1 MDLVV
6 KLMMKTGQFSND
18 LNTAKTQIQGF
29 KQGFNDTANAV
40 GKVSSGLGG
49 LMKNLASFN
58 GYGAALAGTFK
69 AFKFGVQSSQS
80 YTDLWG
86 RRIGTVKGYIEQL
99 AVSMATLDFN
109 AFKNGFLE
117 IGRAARDATDALDN
131 LWTAGQAYSYL
142 SGKYSNKL
150 TNAYNI
156 INDLDS
162 TQEQKDT
169 AYKDAQDAYEMLKE
183 QNKNYTDN
191 VFDAVKK
198 LVAKETGGVIDPS
211 WLTLDMIDETLKLLN
226 PGIGNNSE
234 VQKEVQKR
242 LNNYNAY
249 RKEFKKA
256 AKDYSGDDL
265 KWKREQISRSHI
277 KDILYRAFSEN
288 ITDDELK
295 QINELLNQAVGAND
309 AQNAATRIMNRIKKR
324 YLNPNDNTGSGS
336 STKEI
341 ENINS
346 ESIKGLRK
354 QKSELEDVLINQ
366 KASTKEWSN
375 AQKELDDI
383 NLKIKEEEQNIISAL
398 EAYYGVTNSKSM
410 ISDFKAILANQKEGT
425 EEWEATNTLIQA
437 ANNGLE
443 KQENQVK
450 DIAKA
455 VYGIDYKGSLVPET
469 QGNVEPNRKTIAG
482 LSELISKETN
492 YLNSLE
498 AGTDEWEKQYN
509 IVFQLKN
516 ELAGIQNLTEK
527 INLAAEYKKLTG
539 KDFGDWTMTA
549 LNNIPVQQYKQIISV
564 LKRMREEYSK
574 TSEEYKKFSDLIL
587 LYQERVDA
595 IVGKTDEEAPGTD
608 KWDSFISA
616 MSQTSTIVSNL
627 GNAFNTLASESSSSL
642 EEVSASMALMTKN
655 TATNSAAVAAA
666 ILQMVSTT
674 LPAISAMIGSISVL
688 AGVEATEKAVSTSK
702 HWIEAIAAVVAI
714 AGTVASAIASAK
726 KLGNM
731 KFATGGIVPGNSY
744 TGDRVVASV
753 NSGEMILNKRQQNTL
768 FRAINSGSIVG
779 SGMNNEVQFKISGTD
794 LVGVLNNNTRKQGLI
809 R

>member
-58 GYGAALAGTFK
+58 GYAAALAGTFK

-80 YTDLWG
+80 YTDLWQS
-86 RRIGTVKGYIEQL
+86 RIAGLKGVVKEF
-99 AVSMATLDFN
+99 ANSMATLDFMS
-109 AFKNGFLE
+109 FRNGLGS
-117 IGRAARDATDALDN
+117 IISSARAAEEAIDN
-131 LWTAGQAYSYL
+131 LQDAQAAYGYL
-142 SGKYSNKL
+142 SKKYSNRIGE
-150 TNAYNI
+150 AYNV
-156 INDLDS
+156 INDQES
-162 TQEQKDT
+162 TQAEKDKAYNT
-169 AYKDAQDAYEMLKE
+169 AHAAYNALKK
-183 QNKNYTDN
+183 QTDN
-191 VFDAVKK
+191 FKYNVMDAVMKF
-198 LVAKETGGVIDPS
+198 VAKESGGLITPDMLSLNLLDEILALRNAGPGDAATITKLNDDYNTFKNKYKNADKQYTKYQEDWARDKNVRAYIRAILYRVFSEKMTDEDRDNIFIPMLDQAMTGEQAAISSKRQLNRLDKRYFNNEEDLKG
-211 WLTLDMIDETLKLLN
+211 TLDSLREQRDELMKTL
-226 PGIGNNSE
+226 P
-234 VQKEVQKR
+234 VQKEGTAEWKKTQK
-242 LNNYNAY
+242 
-249 RKEFKKA
+249 EI
-256 AKDYSGDDL
+256 D
-265 KWKREQISRSHI
+265 
-277 KDILYRAFSEN
+277 
-288 ITDDELK
+288 
-295 QINELLNQAVGAND
+295 AVNSK
-309 AQNAATRIMNRIKKR
+309 IKK
-324 YLNPNDNTGSGS
+324 
-336 STKEI
+336 
-341 ENINS
+341 
-346 ESIKGLRK
+346 
-354 QKSELEDVLINQ
+354 
-366 KASTKEWSN
+366 
-375 AQKELDDI
+375 
-383 NLKIKEEEQNIISAL
+383 EEQNVVSAL

-410 ISDFKAILANQKEGT
+410 ISNFKEILANQQEGT

-443 KQENQVK
+443 IQAEKVK
-450 DIAKA
+450 DIARNA
-455 VYGIDYKGSLVPET
+455 YGIDYNTAYITDT
-469 QGNVEPNRKTIAG
+469 QGAITTEAKPEENKEPNRKSVDG
-482 LSELISKETN
+482 LNELISKQTI

-498 AGTDEWEKQYN
+498 AGTDQWKTQYD
-509 IVFQLKN
+509 VVMQLKN

-564 LKRMREEYSK
+564 LERVREEYSK

-595 IVGKTDEEAPGTD
+595 IIGKTDEEAPGTD

-627 GNAFNTLASESSSSL
+627 GNAFNTLASESSNSL

>member
-29 KQGFNDTANAV
+29 KQGFNETANAV

-49 LMKNLASFN
+49 LMKNLSNFSGKA
-58 GYGAALAGTFK
+58 AALAGTFK

-80 YTDLWG
+80 YTDLWES
-86 RRIGTVKGYIEQL
+86 RIAGLKGVVKEF
-99 AVSMATLDFN
+99 ANSMATLDFM
-109 AFKNGFLE
+109 AFRNGLGS
-117 IGRAARDATDALDN
+117 IISSARAAAEAIDN
-131 LWTAGQAYSYL
+131 LQDAQAAYGYL
-142 SGKYSNKL
+142 SKKY
-150 TNAYNI
+150 TNRIGEAYNV
-156 INDLDS
+156 INDQES
-162 TQEQKDT
+162 TQAEKDK
-169 AYKDAQDAYEMLKE
+169 AYKDAHAAYTALKK
-183 QNKNYTDN
+183 QTDN
-191 VFDAVKK
+191 YKYNVMDAVMKF
-198 LVAKETGGVIDPS
+198 VAKEAGGLITPDMLSLDLLDEILALRNAGPGDADTITKLNNDYQTFKNKYKNADKQYTKYQEDWARDKNVRAYIRAILYRVFSEKMSDTDRDNIFIPMLDQAMTGEQTAISNKRQLNRLDKRYFNTEEDLKG
-211 WLTLDMIDETLKLLN
+211 TLDKLREQRDELMKTL
-226 PGIGNNSE
+226 P
-234 VQKEVQKR
+234 VQKEGTAEWKKTQKEIDTV
-242 LNNYNAY
+242 NS
-249 RKEFKKA
+249 K
-256 AKDYSGDDL
+256 
-265 KWKREQISRSHI
+265 
-277 KDILYRAFSEN
+277 
-288 ITDDELK
+288 
-295 QINELLNQAVGAND
+295 
-309 AQNAATRIMNRIKKR
+309 IKK
-324 YLNPNDNTGSGS
+324 
-336 STKEI
+336 
-341 ENINS
+341 
-346 ESIKGLRK
+346 
-354 QKSELEDVLINQ
+354 
-366 KASTKEWSN
+366 
-375 AQKELDDI
+375 
-383 NLKIKEEEQNIISAL
+383 EEQNVVSAL

-410 ISDFKAILANQKEGT
+410 ISDFKAILANQQEGT

-443 KQENQVK
+443 KQAGKVK
-450 DIAKA
+450 DIARNA
-455 VYGIDYKGSLVPET
+455 YGINYNTDYITDT
-469 QGNVEPNRKTIAG
+469 QGAITTEAEPEDNKEPNRKSVDG
-482 LSELISKETN
+482 LNELISKQTI

-498 AGTDEWEKQYN
+498 AGTDQWKTQYD
-509 IVFQLKN
+509 VVMQLKN
-516 ELAGIQNLTEK
+516 ELADIQNLTEK

-539 KDFGDWTMTA
+539 KDFGDWTMTT

-564 LKRMREEYSK
+564 LERVREEYSK

-595 IVGKTDEEAPGTD
+595 IVGKTDEEAPDTE

-616 MSQTSTIVSNL
+616 MSQTSTIVYNL

-714 AGTVASAIASAK
+714 AGTVASAIASAQ

>member
-58 GYGAALAGTFK
+58 GYAAALAGTFK

-80 YTDLWG
+80 YTDLWES
-86 RRIGTVKGYIEQL
+86 RIAGLKGVVKEF
-99 AVSMATLDFN
+99 ANSMATLDFT
-109 AFKNGFLE
+109 AFRNGLGN
-117 IGRAARDATDALDN
+117 IISSARAAAEAIDN
-131 LWTAGQAYSYL
+131 LQDAQSSYGYL
-142 SGKYSNKL
+142 SKKY
-150 TNAYNI
+150 TNRIGEAYNV
-156 INDLDS
+156 INDQES
-162 TQEQKDT
+162 TQAEKDKAYADAHAAYT
-169 AYKDAQDAYEMLKE
+169 ALKK
-183 QNKNYTDN
+183 QTDN
-191 VFDAVKK
+191 YKYNVMDAVMKF
-198 LVAKETGGVIDPS
+198 VAKESGGLITPDMLSLDLLDEILALRNAGPS
-211 WLTLDMIDETLKLLN
+211 DADTITKLNNDYGTFKNKYKNADKQYTKYQEEWARDKNVRAYIRAILYRVFSEKMTDEDRNNIFIPMLEQAMSGEQAQISSKRQLNRLDKRYFNTEEDLKGTLDSLREQRDELMKTL
-226 PGIGNNSE
+226 P
-234 VQKEVQKR
+234 VQKEGT
-242 LNNYNAY
+242 A
-249 RKEFKKA
+249 EWKKT
-256 AKDYSGDDL
+256 
-265 KWKREQISRSHI
+265 Q
-277 KDILYRAFSEN
+277 
-288 ITDDELK
+288 
-295 QINELLNQAVGAND
+295 
-309 AQNAATRIMNRIKKR
+309 
-324 YLNPNDNTGSGS
+324 
-336 STKEI
+336 KEI
-341 ENINS
+341 DTVNS
-346 ESIKGLRK
+346 
-354 QKSELEDVLINQ
+354 
-366 KASTKEWSN
+366 
-375 AQKELDDI
+375 
-383 NLKIKEEEQNIISAL
+383 KIKEEEQNVVSAL
-398 EAYYGVTNSKSM
+398 EAYYGVTNSRSM
-410 ISDFKAILANQKEGT
+410 ISSFKEILASQKEGT
-425 EEWEATNTLIQA
+425 EEWETTNTLIQA

-443 KQENQVK
+443 KQAEKVK
-450 DIAKA
+450 DIARNA
-455 VYGIDYKGSLVPET
+455 YGIDYSTAYITDT
-469 QGNVEPNRKTIAG
+469 QGTTTTGTQPEENKEPNRKSVDG
-482 LSELISKETN
+482 LNELISKQTI

-498 AGTDEWEKQYN
+498 AGTDQWKTQYD
-509 IVFQLKN
+509 VVMQLKN

-539 KDFGDWTMTA
+539 KDFGDWTMTS

-564 LKRMREEYSK
+564 LERVREEYSK
-574 TSEEYKKFSDLIL
+574 TSEEYKKFTDLIL

-595 IVGKTDEEAPGTD
+595 IIGKTDEEVPGTE

-666 ILQMVSTT
+666 ILQMVSST

-714 AGTVASAIASAK
+714 AGTVASAIASAQ

-768 FRAINSGSIVG
+768 FRAINSGNIVG

>member
-29 KQGFNDTANAV
+29 KQGFNETANAV

-58 GYGAALAGTFK
+58 GYAAALAGTFK

-80 YTDLWG
+80 YTDLWES
-86 RRIGTVKGYIEQL
+86 RIAGLKGVVKEF
-99 AVSMATLDFN
+99 ANSMATLDFM
-109 AFKNGFLE
+109 AFRNGMGS
-117 IGRAARDATDALDN
+117 IISSARAAAEAIDN
-131 LWTAGQAYSYL
+131 LQDAQAAYGYL
-142 SGKYSNKL
+142 SKKY
-150 TNAYNI
+150 TNRIGEAYNV
-156 INDLDS
+156 INDQES
-162 TQEQKDT
+162 TQADKDKAYNT
-169 AYKDAQDAYEMLKE
+169 AHAAYNALKK
-183 QNKNYTDN
+183 QTDN
-191 VFDAVKK
+191 FKYNVMDAVMKF
-198 LVAKETGGVIDPS
+198 VAKESGGLITPDMLSLNLLDEILALRNAGPGDADTITKLNTDYQTFKTKYKNADKQYTKYQEDWARDKNVRAYIRAILYRVFSEKMTDEDRDNIFIPMLEQAMTGEQTAISSKRQLNRLDKRYFNTEEDLKG
-211 WLTLDMIDETLKLLN
+211 TLDKLREQRDELMKTL
-226 PGIGNNSE
+226 P
-234 VQKEVQKR
+234 VQKEGTAEWKKTQKEIDTV
-242 LNNYNAY
+242 NS
-249 RKEFKKA
+249 K
-256 AKDYSGDDL
+256 
-265 KWKREQISRSHI
+265 
-277 KDILYRAFSEN
+277 
-288 ITDDELK
+288 
-295 QINELLNQAVGAND
+295 
-309 AQNAATRIMNRIKKR
+309 IKK
-324 YLNPNDNTGSGS
+324 
-336 STKEI
+336 
-341 ENINS
+341 
-346 ESIKGLRK
+346 
-354 QKSELEDVLINQ
+354 
-366 KASTKEWSN
+366 
-375 AQKELDDI
+375 
-383 NLKIKEEEQNIISAL
+383 EEQNVVSAL

-410 ISDFKAILANQKEGT
+410 ISNFKEILANQQVGT

-443 KQENQVK
+443 IQAEKVK
-450 DIAKA
+450 DIARNA
-455 VYGIDYKGSLVPET
+455 YGIDYNTDYITDT
-469 QGNVEPNRKTIAG
+469 QGAITIEAEPEDNKEPNRKSVAG
-482 LSELISKETN
+482 LNELISKQTI

-498 AGTDEWEKQYN
+498 AGTDQWKTQYD
-509 IVFQLKN
+509 VVMQLKN
-516 ELAGIQNLTEK
+516 ELADIQNLTEK

-564 LKRMREEYSK
+564 LERVREEYSK

-595 IVGKTDEEAPGTD
+595 IVGKTDEEAPGTE

-616 MSQTSTIVSNL
+616 MSNTSTIVSNL

-714 AGTVASAIASAK
+714 AGTVASAIASAQ

>member
-29 KQGFNDTANAV
+29 KQGFNETANAV

-58 GYGAALAGTFK
+58 GYAAALAGTFK

-86 RRIGTVKGYIEQL
+86 SRIAGLKGVVKEF
-99 AVSMATLDFN
+99 ANSMATLDFMS
-109 AFKNGFLE
+109 FRNGMGS
-117 IGRAARDATDALDN
+117 IISSARAAEEAIDN
-131 LWTAGQAYSYL
+131 LQDAQAAYGYL
-142 SGKYSNKL
+142 SKKY
-150 TNAYNI
+150 TNRIGEAYNV
-156 INDLDS
+156 INDQES
-162 TQEQKDT
+162 TQAEKDVAYNT
-169 AYKDAQDAYEMLKE
+169 AHAAYNALKK
-183 QNKNYTDN
+183 QTDN
-191 VFDAVKK
+191 FKYNVMDAVMKF
-198 LVAKETGGVIDPS
+198 VAKESGGLITPDMLSLNLLDEILALRNAGPGDADTITKLNTDYQTFKTKYKNADKQYTKYQEDWARDKNTRAYIRAILYRVFSEKMTDADRDNIFIPMLDQAMTGEQAAISSKRQLNRLDKRYFNTEEDPKG
-211 WLTLDMIDETLKLLN
+211 TLDSLREQRDELMKTL
-226 PGIGNNSE
+226 P
-234 VQKEVQKR
+234 VQKEGTAEWKKTQKEIDTV
-242 LNNYNAY
+242 NS
-249 RKEFKKA
+249 K
-256 AKDYSGDDL
+256 
-265 KWKREQISRSHI
+265 
-277 KDILYRAFSEN
+277 
-288 ITDDELK
+288 
-295 QINELLNQAVGAND
+295 
-309 AQNAATRIMNRIKKR
+309 IKK
-324 YLNPNDNTGSGS
+324 
-336 STKEI
+336 
-341 ENINS
+341 
-346 ESIKGLRK
+346 
-354 QKSELEDVLINQ
+354 
-366 KASTKEWSN
+366 
-375 AQKELDDI
+375 
-383 NLKIKEEEQNIISAL
+383 EEQNVVSAL

-410 ISDFKAILANQKEGT
+410 ISDFKAIRANQKEGT
-425 EEWEATNTLIQA
+425 EEWEATNILIQA

-443 KQENQVK
+443 IQAEKVK
-450 DIAKA
+450 DIAKNA
-455 VYGIDYKGSLVPET
+455 YGIAYNTDYITDT
-469 QGNVEPNRKTIAG
+469 QGAITTEAEPEDNKEPNRKSVAG
-482 LSELISKETN
+482 LNELISKQTI

-498 AGTDEWEKQYN
+498 AGTDQWKAQYD
-509 IVFQLKN
+509 VVMQLKN
-516 ELAGIQNLTEK
+516 ELADIQNLTEK

-564 LKRMREEYSK
+564 LERVREEYSK

-595 IVGKTDEEAPGTD
+595 ILGKTDEEAPGTE

-616 MSQTSTIVSNL
+616 MANTSTIVSNL
-627 GNAFNTLASESSSSL
+627 SNAFNTLASESSNSL

-714 AGTVASAIASAK
+714 AGTVASAIASAQ

>member
-29 KQGFNDTANAV
+29 KQGFNETANAV

-58 GYGAALAGTFK
+58 GYAAALAGTFK

-86 RRIGTVKGYIEQL
+86 SRIAGLKGVVKEF
-99 AVSMATLDFN
+99 ANSMATLDFMS
-109 AFKNGFLE
+109 FRNGMGS
-117 IGRAARDATDALDN
+117 IISSARAAEEAIDN
-131 LWTAGQAYSYL
+131 LQDAQAAYGYL
-142 SGKYSNKL
+142 SKKY
-150 TNAYNI
+150 TNRIGEAYNV
-156 INDLDS
+156 INDQES
-162 TQEQKDT
+162 TQAEKDVAYNT
-169 AYKDAQDAYEMLKE
+169 AHAAYNALKK
-183 QNKNYTDN
+183 QTDN
-191 VFDAVKK
+191 FKYNVMDAVMKF
-198 LVAKETGGVIDPS
+198 VAKESGGLITPDMLSLNLLDEILALRNAGPGDADTITKLNTDYQTFKTKYKNADKQYTKYQEDWARDKNTRAYIRAILYRVFSEKMTDADRDNIFIPMLDQAMTGEQAAISSKRQLNRLDKRYFNTEEDLKG
-211 WLTLDMIDETLKLLN
+211 TLDSLREQRDELMKTL
-226 PGIGNNSE
+226 P
-234 VQKEVQKR
+234 VQKEGTAEWKKTQKEIDTV
-242 LNNYNAY
+242 NS
-249 RKEFKKA
+249 K
-256 AKDYSGDDL
+256 
-265 KWKREQISRSHI
+265 
-277 KDILYRAFSEN
+277 
-288 ITDDELK
+288 
-295 QINELLNQAVGAND
+295 
-309 AQNAATRIMNRIKKR
+309 IKK
-324 YLNPNDNTGSGS
+324 
-336 STKEI
+336 
-341 ENINS
+341 
-346 ESIKGLRK
+346 
-354 QKSELEDVLINQ
+354 
-366 KASTKEWSN
+366 
-375 AQKELDDI
+375 
-383 NLKIKEEEQNIISAL
+383 EEQNVVSAL

-410 ISDFKAILANQKEGT
+410 ISDFKAIRANQKEGT
-425 EEWEATNTLIQA
+425 EEWEATNILIQA

-443 KQENQVK
+443 IQAEKVK
-450 DIAKA
+450 DIARNA
-455 VYGIDYKGSLVPET
+455 YGIAYNTDYITDT
-469 QGNVEPNRKTIAG
+469 QGAITTEAEPEDNKEPNRKSVAG
-482 LSELISKETN
+482 LNELISTQTI

-498 AGTDEWEKQYN
+498 AGTDQWKAQYD
-509 IVFQLKN
+509 VVMQLKN
-516 ELAGIQNLTEK
+516 ELADIQNLTEK

-549 LNNIPVQQYKQIISV
+549 LNNISVQQYKQIISV
-564 LKRMREEYSK
+564 LERVREEYSK

-595 IVGKTDEEAPGTD
+595 ILGKTDEAAPGTE

-616 MSQTSTIVSNL
+616 MANTSTIVSNL
-627 GNAFNTLASESSSSL
+627 SNAFNTLASESSNSL

-714 AGTVASAIASAK
+714 AGTVASAIASAQ

>member
-29 KQGFNDTANAV
+29 KQGFNETANAV

-58 GYGAALAGTFK
+58 GYAAALAGTFK

-80 YTDLWG
+80 YTDLWES
-86 RRIGTVKGYIEQL
+86 RIAGLKGVVKEF
-99 AVSMATLDFN
+99 ANSMATLDFM
-109 AFKNGFLE
+109 AFRNGLGS
-117 IGRAARDATDALDN
+117 IISSARAAAEAIDN
-131 LWTAGQAYSYL
+131 LQDAQAAYGYL
-142 SGKYSNKL
+142 SKKY
-150 TNAYNI
+150 TNRIGEAYNV
-156 INDLDS
+156 INDQES
-162 TQEQKDT
+162 TQAE
-169 AYKDAQDAYEMLKE
+169 KDAAYNTAHAAYNALKK
-183 QNKNYTDN
+183 QTDN
-191 VFDAVKK
+191 FKYNVMDAVMKF
-198 LVAKETGGVIDPS
+198 VAKEAGGLITPDMLS
-211 WLTLDMIDETLKLLN
+211 LNLLDEILALRNAGPGDADTITKLNTDYQTFKTKYKNADKQYTKYQEDWARDKNVRAYIRAILYRVFSEKMTDTDRDNIFIPMIDQAMTGEQTAISSKRQLNRLDKRYFNTDEDLKGILDKLREQRDELMKTL
-226 PGIGNNSE
+226 P
-234 VQKEVQKR
+234 VQKEGTAEWKKTQKEIDTV
-242 LNNYNAY
+242 NS
-249 RKEFKKA
+249 K
-256 AKDYSGDDL
+256 
-265 KWKREQISRSHI
+265 
-277 KDILYRAFSEN
+277 
-288 ITDDELK
+288 
-295 QINELLNQAVGAND
+295 
-309 AQNAATRIMNRIKKR
+309 IKK
-324 YLNPNDNTGSGS
+324 
-336 STKEI
+336 
-341 ENINS
+341 
-346 ESIKGLRK
+346 
-354 QKSELEDVLINQ
+354 
-366 KASTKEWSN
+366 
-375 AQKELDDI
+375 
-383 NLKIKEEEQNIISAL
+383 EEQNVVSAL

-443 KQENQVK
+443 IQAEKVK
-450 DIAKA
+450 DIARNA
-455 VYGIDYKGSLVPET
+455 YGIAYNTDYITDT
-469 QGNVEPNRKTIAG
+469 QGAITTEAEPEENKEPNRKSVAG
-482 LSELISKETN
+482 LNELISKQTI

-498 AGTDEWEKQYN
+498 AGTDQWKTQYD
-509 IVFQLKN
+509 VVMQLKN
-516 ELAGIQNLTEK
+516 ELADIQNLTEK

-549 LNNIPVQQYKQIISV
+549 LNNISVQQYKQIISV
-564 LKRMREEYSK
+564 LERVREEYSK

-595 IVGKTDEEAPGTD
+595 ILGKTDEEAPGTE

-616 MSQTSTIVSNL
+616 MANTSTIVSNL

-714 AGTVASAIASAK
+714 AGTVASAIASAQ

>member
-29 KQGFNDTANAV
+29 KQGFNETANAV

-58 GYGAALAGTFK
+58 GYAAALAGTFK

-86 RRIGTVKGYIEQL
+86 SRIAGLKGVVKEF
-99 AVSMATLDFN
+99 ANSMATLDFMS
-109 AFKNGFLE
+109 FRNGMGS
-117 IGRAARDATDALDN
+117 IISSARAAEEAIDN
-131 LWTAGQAYSYL
+131 LQDAQAAYGYL
-142 SGKYSNKL
+142 SKKY
-150 TNAYNI
+150 TNRIGEAYNV
-156 INDLDS
+156 INDQES
-162 TQEQKDT
+162 TQAEKDVAYNT
-169 AYKDAQDAYEMLKE
+169 AHAAYNALKK
-183 QNKNYTDN
+183 QTDN
-191 VFDAVKK
+191 FKYNVMDAVMKF
-198 LVAKETGGVIDPS
+198 VAKESGGLITPDMLSLNLLDEILALRNAGPGDADTITKLNTDYQTFKTKYKNADKQYTKYQEDWARDKNTRAYIRAILYRVFSEKMTDADRDNIFIPMLDQAMTGEQAAISSKRQLNRLDKRYFNTEEDLKG
-211 WLTLDMIDETLKLLN
+211 TLDSLREQRDELMKTL
-226 PGIGNNSE
+226 P
-234 VQKEVQKR
+234 VQKEGTAEWKKTQKEIDTV
-242 LNNYNAY
+242 NS
-249 RKEFKKA
+249 K
-256 AKDYSGDDL
+256 
-265 KWKREQISRSHI
+265 
-277 KDILYRAFSEN
+277 
-288 ITDDELK
+288 
-295 QINELLNQAVGAND
+295 
-309 AQNAATRIMNRIKKR
+309 IKK
-324 YLNPNDNTGSGS
+324 
-336 STKEI
+336 
-341 ENINS
+341 
-346 ESIKGLRK
+346 
-354 QKSELEDVLINQ
+354 
-366 KASTKEWSN
+366 
-375 AQKELDDI
+375 
-383 NLKIKEEEQNIISAL
+383 EEQNVVSAL

-410 ISDFKAILANQKEGT
+410 ISDFKAIRANQKEGT
-425 EEWEATNTLIQA
+425 EEWEATNILIQA

-443 KQENQVK
+443 IQAEKVK
-450 DIAKA
+450 DIARNA
-455 VYGIDYKGSLVPET
+455 YGIAYNTDYITDT
-469 QGNVEPNRKTIAG
+469 QGAITTEAEPEDNKEPNRKSVAG
-482 LSELISKETN
+482 LNELISKQTI

-498 AGTDEWEKQYN
+498 AGTDQWKAQYD
-509 IVFQLKN
+509 VVMQLKN
-516 ELAGIQNLTEK
+516 ELADIQNLTEK

-564 LKRMREEYSK
+564 LERVREEYSK

-595 IVGKTDEEAPGTD
+595 ILGKTDEEAPGTE

-616 MSQTSTIVSNL
+616 MANTSTIVSNL
-627 GNAFNTLASESSSSL
+627 SNAFNTLASESSNSL

-714 AGTVASAIASAK
+714 AGTVASAIASAQ

>member
-29 KQGFNDTANAV
+29 KQGFNETANAV

-58 GYGAALAGTFK
+58 GYAAALAGTFK

-80 YTDLWG
+80 YTDLWES
-86 RRIGTVKGYIEQL
+86 RIAGLKGVVKEF
-99 AVSMATLDFN
+99 ANSMATLDFM
-109 AFKNGFLE
+109 AFRNGMGS
-117 IGRAARDATDALDN
+117 IISSARAAAEAIDN
-131 LWTAGQAYSYL
+131 LQDAQAAYGYL
-142 SGKYSNKL
+142 SKKY
-150 TNAYNI
+150 TNRIGEAYNV
-156 INDLDS
+156 INDQES
-162 TQEQKDT
+162 TQAE
-169 AYKDAQDAYEMLKE
+169 KDAAYNTAHAAYNALKK
-183 QNKNYTDN
+183 QTDN
-191 VFDAVKK
+191 FKYNVMDAVMKF
-198 LVAKETGGVIDPS
+198 VAKEAGGLITPDMLS
-211 WLTLDMIDETLKLLN
+211 LNLLDEILALRNAGPGDADTITKLNTDYQTFKTKYKNADKQYTKYQEDWARDKNVRAYIRAILYRVFSEKMTDTDRDNIFIPMIDQAMTGEQTAISSKRQLNRLDKRYFNTDEDLKGILDSLREQRDELMKTL
-226 PGIGNNSE
+226 P
-234 VQKEVQKR
+234 VQKEGTAEWKKTQKEIDTV
-242 LNNYNAY
+242 NS
-249 RKEFKKA
+249 K
-256 AKDYSGDDL
+256 
-265 KWKREQISRSHI
+265 
-277 KDILYRAFSEN
+277 
-288 ITDDELK
+288 
-295 QINELLNQAVGAND
+295 
-309 AQNAATRIMNRIKKR
+309 IKK
-324 YLNPNDNTGSGS
+324 
-336 STKEI
+336 
-341 ENINS
+341 
-346 ESIKGLRK
+346 
-354 QKSELEDVLINQ
+354 
-366 KASTKEWSN
+366 
-375 AQKELDDI
+375 
-383 NLKIKEEEQNIISAL
+383 EEQNVVSAL

-410 ISDFKAILANQKEGT
+410 ISNFKEILANQQVGT

-443 KQENQVK
+443 IQAGKVK
-450 DIAKA
+450 DIARNA
-455 VYGIDYKGSLVPET
+455 YGIDYNTDYITNT
-469 QGNVEPNRKTIAG
+469 QGAITTEAEPEENKEPNRKSVDG
-482 LSELISKETN
+482 LNELISKQTI

-498 AGTDEWEKQYN
+498 AGTDQWKTQYD
-509 IVFQLKN
+509 VVMQLKN
-516 ELAGIQNLTEK
+516 ELADIQNLTEK

-564 LKRMREEYSK
+564 LERVREEYSK

-595 IVGKTDEEAPGTD
+595 IVGKTDEEAPGTE

-616 MSQTSTIVSNL
+616 MANTSTIVSNL
-627 GNAFNTLASESSSSL
+627 SNAFNTLASESSSSL

-714 AGTVASAIASAK
+714 AGTVASAIASAH

>member
-49 LMKNLASFN
+49 MMKSLASFN
-58 GYGAALAGTFK
+58 VKAAALAGTFK

-99 AVSMATLDFN
+99 AVSMATMDFN
-109 AFKNGFLE
+109 AFRNGFLE

-131 LWTAGQAYSYL
+131 LWTAGQAFSYL
-142 SGKYSNKL
+142 SGRYSNKL

-156 INDLDS
+156 MNDLDS

-169 AYKDAQDAYEMLKE
+169 AYKAAQEAYNMLEE
-183 QNKNYTDN
+183 QTKNYTET
-191 VFDAVKK
+191 VFDAVTKYI
-198 LVAKETGGVIDPS
+198 AKETGGVINPS
-211 WLTLDMIDETLKLLN
+211 WLTLDMINETIKLLN
-226 PGIGNNSE
+226 PGIGNNP
-234 VQKEVQKR
+234 EVQKR
-242 LNNYNAY
+242 KQGYEDYLERFNGAATEYDGDMI
-249 RKEFKKA
+249 EFMRGWIK
-256 AKDYSGDDL
+256 
-265 KWKREQISRSHI
+265 RSHI

-288 ITDDELK
+288 AEDPQVKEI
-295 QINELLNQAVGAND
+295 IELLNQAVSADD
-309 AQNAATRIMNRIKKR
+309 AFNAATRILNRIKKR
-324 YLNPNDNTGSGS
+324 YTNPDDNTGSGS

-366 KASTKEWSN
+366 KASTEEWSN
-375 AQKELDDI
+375 SQKKLDEL
-383 NLKIKEEEQNIISAL
+383 NLKIKEEEQNIVSAL

-437 ANNGLE
+437 ANNGLA

-455 VYGIDYKGSLVPET
+455 VYGIAYEGSLVPET

-482 LSELISKETN
+482 LNELISKQTD

-498 AGTDEWEKQYN
+498 AGTDQWKTQYD
-509 IVFQLKN
+509 VVLQLKN
-516 ELAGIQNLTEK
+516 ELAGFQNLIEK

-564 LKRMREEYSK
+564 LEIVREEYSK
-574 TSEEYKKFSDLIL
+574 TSEEYKKFTDLIL
-587 LYQERVDA
+587 QYQERVDA
-595 IVGKTDEEAPGTD
+595 IVGKTDDIDLEAPGTD

-616 MSQTSTIVSNL
+616 MSQTSTIVYNL
-627 GNAFNTLASESSSSL
+627 GTAFNTLASESSSSL

-714 AGTVASAIASAK
+714 AGTVASAIASAQ

>member
-29 KQGFNDTANAV
+29 KQGFNETANAV

-58 GYGAALAGTFK
+58 GYAAALAGTFK

-80 YTDLWG
+80 YTDLWES
-86 RRIGTVKGYIEQL
+86 RIAGLKGVVKEF
-99 AVSMATLDFN
+99 ANSMATLDFM
-109 AFKNGFLE
+109 AFRNGMGS
-117 IGRAARDATDALDN
+117 IISSARAAAEAIDN
-131 LWTAGQAYSYL
+131 LQDAQAAYGYL
-142 SGKYSNKL
+142 SKKY
-150 TNAYNI
+150 TNRIGEAYNV
-156 INDLDS
+156 INDQES
-162 TQEQKDT
+162 TQAE
-169 AYKDAQDAYEMLKE
+169 KDAAYNTAHAAYNALKK
-183 QNKNYTDN
+183 QTDN
-191 VFDAVKK
+191 FKYNVMDAVMKF
-198 LVAKETGGVIDPS
+198 VAKEAGGLITPDMLS
-211 WLTLDMIDETLKLLN
+211 LNLLDEILALRNAGPGDADTITKLNTDYQTFKTKYKNADKQYTKYQEDWARDKNVRAYIRAILYRVFSEKMTDTDRDNIFIPMIDQAMTGEQTAISSKRQLNRLDKRYFNTDEDLKGILDKLREQRDELMKTL
-226 PGIGNNSE
+226 P
-234 VQKEVQKR
+234 VQKEGTAEWKKTQKEIDTV
-242 LNNYNAY
+242 NS
-249 RKEFKKA
+249 K
-256 AKDYSGDDL
+256 
-265 KWKREQISRSHI
+265 
-277 KDILYRAFSEN
+277 
-288 ITDDELK
+288 
-295 QINELLNQAVGAND
+295 
-309 AQNAATRIMNRIKKR
+309 IKK
-324 YLNPNDNTGSGS
+324 
-336 STKEI
+336 
-341 ENINS
+341 
-346 ESIKGLRK
+346 
-354 QKSELEDVLINQ
+354 
-366 KASTKEWSN
+366 
-375 AQKELDDI
+375 
-383 NLKIKEEEQNIISAL
+383 EEQNVVSAL

-425 EEWEATNTLIQA
+425 EEWEATNILIQA

-443 KQENQVK
+443 IQAEKVK
-450 DIAKA
+450 DIARNA
-455 VYGIDYKGSLVPET
+455 YGIAYNTDYITDT
-469 QGNVEPNRKTIAG
+469 QGAITTEAEPEDNKEPNRKSVAG
-482 LSELISKETN
+482 LNELISTQTI

-498 AGTDEWEKQYN
+498 AGTDQWKAQYD
-509 IVFQLKN
+509 VVMQLKN
-516 ELAGIQNLTEK
+516 ELADIQNLTEK

-564 LKRMREEYSK
+564 LERVREEYSK

-595 IVGKTDEEAPGTD
+595 ILGKTDEEAPGTE

-616 MSQTSTIVSNL
+616 MANTSTIVSNL
-627 GNAFNTLASESSSSL
+627 SNAFNTLASESSSSL

-714 AGTVASAIASAK
+714 AGTVASAIASAQ

>member
-1 MDLVV
+1 MTD
-6 KLMMKTGQFSND
+6 
-18 LNTAKTQIQGF
+18 TQ
-29 KQGFNDTANAV
+29 
-40 GKVSSGLGG
+40 
-49 LMKNLASFN
+49 
-58 GYGAALAGTFK
+58 
-69 AFKFGVQSSQS
+69 
-80 YTDLWG
+80 
-86 RRIGTVKGYIEQL
+86 R
-99 AVSMATLDFN
+99 
-109 AFKNGFLE
+109 
-117 IGRAARDATDALDN
+117 
-131 LWTAGQAYSYL
+131 
-142 SGKYSNKL
+142 
-150 TNAYNI
+150 
-156 INDLDS
+156 
-162 TQEQKDT
+162 
-169 AYKDAQDAYEMLKE
+169 
-183 QNKNYTDN
+183 DN
-191 VFDAVKK
+191 VFIPMLEQAMTGEQAAISSKRQLNRLDKRYFNT
-198 LVAKETGGVIDPS
+198 KEDLKG
-211 WLTLDMIDETLKLLN
+211 TLDSLREQRDELMKTL
-226 PGIGNNSE
+226 P
-234 VQKEVQKR
+234 VQKEGT
-242 LNNYNAY
+242 A
-249 RKEFKKA
+249 EWKKT
-256 AKDYSGDDL
+256 
-265 KWKREQISRSHI
+265 Q
-277 KDILYRAFSEN
+277 
-288 ITDDELK
+288 
-295 QINELLNQAVGAND
+295 
-309 AQNAATRIMNRIKKR
+309 
-324 YLNPNDNTGSGS
+324 
-336 STKEI
+336 KEI
-341 ENINS
+341 DTVNS
-346 ESIKGLRK
+346 
-354 QKSELEDVLINQ
+354 
-366 KASTKEWSN
+366 
-375 AQKELDDI
+375 
-383 NLKIKEEEQNIISAL
+383 KIKEEEQNVVSAL

-410 ISDFKAILANQKEGT
+410 ISNFKEILASQKEGT
-425 EEWEATNTLIQA
+425 EEWETTNTLIQA

-443 KQENQVK
+443 KQAEKVK
-450 DIAKA
+450 DIARNA
-455 VYGIDYKGSLVPET
+455 YGIAYNTDYITDTQGTTTTET
-469 QGNVEPNRKTIAG
+469 QPEENKEPNRKSIAG
-482 LSELISKETN
+482 LNELISKQTD

-498 AGTDEWEKQYN
+498 AGTDQWKTQYD
-509 IVFQLKN
+509 VVMQLKN
-516 ELAGIQNLTEK
+516 ELADIQNLTEK

-564 LKRMREEYSK
+564 LERVREEYSK

-595 IVGKTDEEAPGTD
+595 IVGKTDEEAPGTE

-627 GNAFNTLASESSSSL
+627 GNAFNTLATESSNSL

-714 AGTVASAIASAK
+714 AGTVASAIASAQ

>member
-29 KQGFNDTANAV
+29 KQGFNETANAV

-58 GYGAALAGTFK
+58 VKAAALAATFK

-86 RRIGTVKGYIEQL
+86 SRIAGLKGVVKEF
-99 AVSMATLDFN
+99 ANSMATLDFMS
-109 AFKNGFLE
+109 FRNGMGS
-117 IGRAARDATDALDN
+117 IISSARAAEEAIDN
-131 LWTAGQAYSYL
+131 LQDAQAAYGYL
-142 SGKYSNKL
+142 SKKY
-150 TNAYNI
+150 TNRIGEAYNV
-156 INDLDS
+156 INDQES
-162 TQEQKDT
+162 TQAEKDKAYNT
-169 AYKDAQDAYEMLKE
+169 AHSAYNALKK
-183 QNKNYTDN
+183 QTDN
-191 VFDAVKK
+191 FKYNVMDAVMKF
-198 LVAKETGGVIDPS
+198 VAKESGGLITPDMLSLNLLDEILALRNAGPGDADTITKLNTDYQTFKTKYKNADKQYTKYQEDWARDKNVRAYIRAILYRVFSEKMTDADRDNIFIPMLDQAMTGEQAAISSKRQLNRLDKRYFNTEEDLKG
-211 WLTLDMIDETLKLLN
+211 TLDSLREQRDELMKTL
-226 PGIGNNSE
+226 P
-234 VQKEVQKR
+234 VQKEGTAEWKKTQKEIDTV
-242 LNNYNAY
+242 NS
-249 RKEFKKA
+249 K
-256 AKDYSGDDL
+256 
-265 KWKREQISRSHI
+265 
-277 KDILYRAFSEN
+277 
-288 ITDDELK
+288 
-295 QINELLNQAVGAND
+295 
-309 AQNAATRIMNRIKKR
+309 IKK
-324 YLNPNDNTGSGS
+324 
-336 STKEI
+336 
-341 ENINS
+341 
-346 ESIKGLRK
+346 
-354 QKSELEDVLINQ
+354 
-366 KASTKEWSN
+366 
-375 AQKELDDI
+375 
-383 NLKIKEEEQNIISAL
+383 EEQNVVSAL

-425 EEWEATNTLIQA
+425 EEWDATNTLIQA
-437 ANNGLE
+437 ANNGLAIQAE
-443 KQENQVK
+443 KVK
-450 DIAKA
+450 SIARNA
-455 VYGIDYKGSLVPET
+455 YGIAYNTDYITDT
-469 QGNVEPNRKTIAG
+469 QGAITTEAEPEDNKEPNRKSVAG
-482 LSELISKETN
+482 LNELISKQTI

-498 AGTDEWEKQYN
+498 AGTDQWKTQYD
-509 IVFQLKN
+509 VVMQLKN
-516 ELAGIQNLTEK
+516 ELADIQNLTEK

-564 LKRMREEYSK
+564 LERVREEYSK

-595 IVGKTDEEAPGTD
+595 ILGKTDEAAPGTE

-616 MSQTSTIVSNL
+616 MANTSTIVSNL
-627 GNAFNTLASESSSSL
+627 SNAFNTLASESSSSL

-714 AGTVASAIASAK
+714 AGTVASAIASAQ

>member
-58 GYGAALAGTFK
+58 GYAAALAGTFK

-80 YTDLWG
+80 YTDLWES
-86 RRIGTVKGYIEQL
+86 RIAGLKGVVKEF
-99 AVSMATLDFN
+99 ANSMATMDFT
-109 AFKNGFLE
+109 AFRNGLGS
-117 IGRAARDATDALDN
+117 IISSARAAAEAIDN
-131 LWTAGQAYSYL
+131 LQDAQAAYGYL
-142 SGKYSNKL
+142 SKKY
-150 TNAYNI
+150 TNRIGEAYNV
-156 INDLDS
+156 INDQES
-162 TQEQKDT
+162 TQAEKDK
-169 AYKDAQDAYEMLKE
+169 AYKDAHAAYTALKK
-183 QNKNYTDN
+183 QTDN
-191 VFDAVKK
+191 YKYNVMDAVMKF
-198 LVAKETGGVIDPS
+198 VAKEAGGLITPDMLSLDLLDEILALRNAGPGDADIINELNNDYNTFKNKYKNSDKQYTKYQEEWARDKNVRAYIRAILYRVFSEKMSDTDRDNIFIPMLDQAMS
-211 WLTLDMIDETLKLLN
+211 GEQLEISSKRQLNRLDKRYFNTEEDLKGTLDKLREQRDELMKTL
-226 PGIGNNSE
+226 P
-234 VQKEVQKR
+234 VQKEGTAEWKKTQKEIDTV
-242 LNNYNAY
+242 NS
-249 RKEFKKA
+249 K
-256 AKDYSGDDL
+256 
-265 KWKREQISRSHI
+265 
-277 KDILYRAFSEN
+277 
-288 ITDDELK
+288 
-295 QINELLNQAVGAND
+295 
-309 AQNAATRIMNRIKKR
+309 IKK
-324 YLNPNDNTGSGS
+324 
-336 STKEI
+336 
-341 ENINS
+341 
-346 ESIKGLRK
+346 
-354 QKSELEDVLINQ
+354 
-366 KASTKEWSN
+366 
-375 AQKELDDI
+375 
-383 NLKIKEEEQNIISAL
+383 EEQNVVSAL

-410 ISDFKAILANQKEGT
+410 ISNFKGILANQQEGT

-443 KQENQVK
+443 KQAEKVK
-450 DIAKA
+450 DIARNA
-455 VYGIDYKGSLVPET
+455 YGIDYNTAYITDT
-469 QGNVEPNRKTIAG
+469 QGAITTEAKPEENKEPNRKTIDG
-482 LSELISKETN
+482 LNELISKQTI

-498 AGTDEWEKQYN
+498 TGTDQWKTQYD
-509 IVFQLKN
+509 VVMQLKN

-564 LKRMREEYSK
+564 LERVREEYSK

-587 LYQERVDA
+587 LYQERIDA

-616 MSQTSTIVSNL
+616 MANTSTIVSNL

>member
-29 KQGFNDTANAV
+29 KQGFNETANAV

-58 GYGAALAGTFK
+58 GYAAALAGTFK

-80 YTDLWG
+80 YTDLWES
-86 RRIGTVKGYIEQL
+86 RIAGLKGVVKEF
-99 AVSMATLDFN
+99 ANSMATLDFMS
-109 AFKNGFLE
+109 FRNGLGS
-117 IGRAARDATDALDN
+117 IISSARAAAEAIDN
-131 LWTAGQAYSYL
+131 LQDAQAAYGYL
-142 SGKYSNKL
+142 SKKY
-150 TNAYNI
+150 TNRIGEAYNV
-156 INDLDS
+156 INDQES
-162 TQEQKDT
+162 TQAE
-169 AYKDAQDAYEMLKE
+169 KDAAYNTAHAAYNALKK
-183 QNKNYTDN
+183 QTDN
-191 VFDAVKK
+191 FKYNVMDAVMKF
-198 LVAKETGGVIDPS
+198 VAKEAGGLITPDMLSLNLLDEILALRNAGPGDADTITKLNTDYQTFKTKYKNADKQYTKYQEDWARDKNVRAYIRAILYRVFSEKMTDTDRDNIFIPMLDQAMTGEQTAISSKRQLNKLDKRYFNTEEDLKGILDS
-211 WLTLDMIDETLKLLN
+211 LREQRDELMKTL
-226 PGIGNNSE
+226 P
-234 VQKEVQKR
+234 VQKEGTAEWKKTQKEIDTV
-242 LNNYNAY
+242 NS
-249 RKEFKKA
+249 K
-256 AKDYSGDDL
+256 
-265 KWKREQISRSHI
+265 
-277 KDILYRAFSEN
+277 
-288 ITDDELK
+288 
-295 QINELLNQAVGAND
+295 
-309 AQNAATRIMNRIKKR
+309 IKK
-324 YLNPNDNTGSGS
+324 
-336 STKEI
+336 
-341 ENINS
+341 
-346 ESIKGLRK
+346 
-354 QKSELEDVLINQ
+354 
-366 KASTKEWSN
+366 
-375 AQKELDDI
+375 
-383 NLKIKEEEQNIISAL
+383 EEQNVVSAL

-443 KQENQVK
+443 IQAEKVK
-450 DIAKA
+450 DIARNA
-455 VYGIDYKGSLVPET
+455 YGIAYNTDYITDT
-469 QGNVEPNRKTIAG
+469 QGAITTEAEPEDNKEPNRKSVAG
-482 LSELISKETN
+482 LNELISKQTI

-498 AGTDEWEKQYN
+498 AGTDQWKTQYD
-509 IVFQLKN
+509 VVMQLKN
-516 ELAGIQNLTEK
+516 ELADIQNLTEK

-564 LKRMREEYSK
+564 LERVREEYSK
-574 TSEEYKKFSDLIL
+574 TSEEYKKFTDLIL

-595 IVGKTDEEAPGTD
+595 IVGKTDEEAPGTE

-616 MSQTSTIVSNL
+616 MANTSTIVSNL
-627 GNAFNTLASESSSSL
+627 GTAFNTLASESSSSL

-714 AGTVASAIASAK
+714 AGTVASAIASAQ

>member
-29 KQGFNDTANAV
+29 KQGFNETANAV

-58 GYGAALAGTFK
+58 GYAAALAGTFK

-86 RRIGTVKGYIEQL
+86 SRIAGLKGVVKEF
-99 AVSMATLDFN
+99 ANSMATLDFMS
-109 AFKNGFLE
+109 FRNGMGS
-117 IGRAARDATDALDN
+117 IISSARAAEEAIDN
-131 LWTAGQAYSYL
+131 LQDAQAAYGYL
-142 SGKYSNKL
+142 SKKY
-150 TNAYNI
+150 TNRIGEAYNV
-156 INDLDS
+156 INDQES
-162 TQEQKDT
+162 TQAEKDVAYNT
-169 AYKDAQDAYEMLKE
+169 AHAAYNALKK
-183 QNKNYTDN
+183 QTDN
-191 VFDAVKK
+191 FKYNVMDAVMKF
-198 LVAKETGGVIDPS
+198 VAKESGGLITPDMLSLNLLDEILALRNAGPGDADTITKLNTDYQTFKTKYKNADKQYTKYQEDWARDKNTRAYIRAILYRVFSEKMTDADRDNIFIPMLDQAMTGEQAAISSKRQLNRLDKRYFNTEEDLKG
-211 WLTLDMIDETLKLLN
+211 TLDSLREQRDELMKTL
-226 PGIGNNSE
+226 P
-234 VQKEVQKR
+234 VQKEGTAEWKKTQKEIDTV
-242 LNNYNAY
+242 NS
-249 RKEFKKA
+249 K
-256 AKDYSGDDL
+256 
-265 KWKREQISRSHI
+265 
-277 KDILYRAFSEN
+277 
-288 ITDDELK
+288 
-295 QINELLNQAVGAND
+295 
-309 AQNAATRIMNRIKKR
+309 IKK
-324 YLNPNDNTGSGS
+324 
-336 STKEI
+336 
-341 ENINS
+341 
-346 ESIKGLRK
+346 
-354 QKSELEDVLINQ
+354 
-366 KASTKEWSN
+366 
-375 AQKELDDI
+375 
-383 NLKIKEEEQNIISAL
+383 EEQNVVSAL

-410 ISDFKAILANQKEGT
+410 ISDFKAIRANQKEGT
-425 EEWEATNTLIQA
+425 EEWEATNILIQA

-443 KQENQVK
+443 IQAEKVK
-450 DIAKA
+450 DIARNA
-455 VYGIDYKGSLVPET
+455 YGIAYNTDYITDT
-469 QGNVEPNRKTIAG
+469 QGAITTEAEPEDNKEPNRKSVAG
-482 LSELISKETN
+482 LNELISKQTI

-498 AGTDEWEKQYN
+498 AGTDQWKAQYD
-509 IVFQLKN
+509 VVMQLKN
-516 ELAGIQNLTEK
+516 ELADIQNLTEK

-549 LNNIPVQQYKQIISV
+549 LNNISVQQYKQIISV
-564 LKRMREEYSK
+564 LERVREEYSK

-595 IVGKTDEEAPGTD
+595 ILGKTDEAAPGTE
-608 KWDSFISA
+608 KCDSFISA
-616 MSQTSTIVSNL
+616 MANTSTIVSNL
-627 GNAFNTLASESSSSL
+627 SNAFNTLASESSNSL

-714 AGTVASAIASAK
+714 AGTVASAIASAQ

>member
-6 KLMMKTGQFSND
+6 KLMMKTGQFSSD

-58 GYGAALAGTFK
+58 GYAAALAGTFK

-80 YTDLWG
+80 YTDLWES
-86 RRIGTVKGYIEQL
+86 RIAGLKGVVKEF
-99 AVSMATLDFN
+99 ANSMATLDFMS
-109 AFKNGFLE
+109 FRNGLGN
-117 IGRAARDATDALDN
+117 IISSARAAAEAIDNLQDAQAAYGYLSKKYTNRIGEAYNVINDQESTQAEKDKAYTDAHAAY
-131 LWTAGQAYSYL
+131 TA
-142 SGKYSNKL
+142 
-150 TNAYNI
+150 
-156 INDLDS
+156 
-162 TQEQKDT
+162 
-169 AYKDAQDAYEMLKE
+169 LKK
-183 QNKNYTDN
+183 QTDN
-191 VFDAVKK
+191 YKYNVMDAVMKF
-198 LVAKETGGVIDPS
+198 VAKESGGLITPDMLSLNLLDEILALRNAGPS
-211 WLTLDMIDETLKLLN
+211 DADTITKLNTDYQTFKTKYKNADKQYTKYQEDWARDKNVRAYIRAILYRVFSEKMTDEDRDNIFIPMLDQAMSGETAMISSKRQLNRLDKRYFNTEEDLKGTLDSLREQRDELMKTL
-226 PGIGNNSE
+226 P
-234 VQKEVQKR
+234 VQKEGT
-242 LNNYNAY
+242 A
-249 RKEFKKA
+249 EWKKT
-256 AKDYSGDDL
+256 
-265 KWKREQISRSHI
+265 Q
-277 KDILYRAFSEN
+277 
-288 ITDDELK
+288 
-295 QINELLNQAVGAND
+295 
-309 AQNAATRIMNRIKKR
+309 
-324 YLNPNDNTGSGS
+324 
-336 STKEI
+336 KEI
-341 ENINS
+341 DTVNS
-346 ESIKGLRK
+346 
-354 QKSELEDVLINQ
+354 
-366 KASTKEWSN
+366 
-375 AQKELDDI
+375 
-383 NLKIKEEEQNIISAL
+383 KIKEEEQNVVSAL

-410 ISDFKAILANQKEGT
+410 ISNFKEILANQTEGT
-425 EEWEATNTLIQA
+425 EEWETTNTLIQA

-443 KQENQVK
+443 KQAEKVK
-450 DIAKA
+450 DIARNA
-455 VYGIDYKGSLVPET
+455 YGIAYNTAYITDT
-469 QGNVEPNRKTIAG
+469 QGAVTTGAEPEENKEPNRKSVDG
-482 LSELISKETN
+482 LNELISKQTI

-498 AGTDEWEKQYN
+498 AGTDQWKTQYD
-509 IVFQLKN
+509 VVMQLKN
-516 ELAGIQNLTEK
+516 ELADIQNLTEK

-564 LKRMREEYSK
+564 LERVREEYSK
-574 TSEEYKKFSDLIL
+574 TSEEYKKFTDLIL

-666 ILQMVSTT
+666 ILQMVSST

>member
-58 GYGAALAGTFK
+58 GYAAALAGTFK

-131 LWTAGQAYSYL
+131 LWTAGEAFSYL

-156 INDLDS
+156 MNDLDS
-162 TQEQKDT
+162 TQEQKDA
-169 AYKDAQDAYEMLKE
+169 AYKDAQDAYEMLEE

-198 LVAKETGGVIDPS
+198 LVSKETGGVIDPS
-211 WLTLDMIDETLKLLN
+211 WLTLDMIDETIKLLN
-226 PGIGNNSE
+226 PGIGNNNP
-234 VQKEVQKR
+234 EVQKR
-242 LNNYNAY
+242 LNNYKAY
-249 RKEFKKA
+249 REEFKKA

-295 QINELLNQAVGAND
+295 QMKELLNQAVGAND
-309 AQNAATRIMNRIKKR
+309 AFNAATRILNRIKKR
-324 YLNPNDNTGSGS
+324 YTNPDDNTGSGS
-336 STKEI
+336 SAKEI

-354 QKSELEDVLINQ
+354 QKSELEGVLINQ

-375 AQKELDDI
+375 TQKKLDEL
-383 NLKIKEEEQNIISAL
+383 NLKIKEEEQNIVSAL

-437 ANNGLE
+437 ANNGLA

-450 DIAKA
+450 DIAKY
-455 VYGIDYKGSLVPET
+455 VYGIAYEGSLVPET

-482 LSELISKETN
+482 LNELISKHTD

-498 AGTDEWEKQYN
+498 TGTDQWKTQYD
-509 IVFQLKN
+509 VVLQLKN
-516 ELAGIQNLTEK
+516 ELADIQNITDK

-539 KDFGDWTMTA
+539 KDFGDWTMTS
-549 LNNIPVQQYKQIISV
+549 LTDITVQQYKQIISILERV
-564 LKRMREEYSK
+564 REEYSK
-574 TSEEYKKFSDLIL
+574 TSEEYKKFTDLIL

-595 IVGKTDEEAPGTD
+595 ILGKVDEEAPGTE

-616 MSQTSTIVSNL
+616 MANTSTIVSNL
-627 GNAFNTLASESSSSL
+627 SNAFNTLATESSNSL

-666 ILQMVSTT
+666 ILQMVSST

-794 LVGVLNNNTRKQGLI
+794 LVGVLNNNSRKQGLI

>member
-58 GYGAALAGTFK
+58 GYAAALAGTFK

-80 YTDLWG
+80 YTDLWES
-86 RRIGTVKGYIEQL
+86 RIAGLKGVVKEF
-99 AVSMATLDFN
+99 ANSMATLDFM
-109 AFKNGFLE
+109 AFRNGLGS
-117 IGRAARDATDALDN
+117 IISSARAAAEAIDN
-131 LWTAGQAYSYL
+131 LQDAQAAYGYL
-142 SGKYSNKL
+142 SKKYSNRIGE
-150 TNAYNI
+150 AYNV
-156 INDLDS
+156 INDQES
-162 TQEQKDT
+162 TQAEKDK
-169 AYKDAQDAYEMLKE
+169 A
-183 QNKNYTDN
+183 YTDAHAAYNALKKQTDNFKYN
-191 VFDAVKK
+191 VMDAIMKF
-198 LVAKETGGVIDPS
+198 VAKEAGGLITPDMLSLNLLDEILALRNAGPGDADTITKLNTDYGTFKNKYKNADKQYAKYQEDWARDKNVRAYIRAILYRVFSEKMTDEDRDNIFIPMLDQAMS
-211 WLTLDMIDETLKLLN
+211 GEQAAISSKRQLNRLDKRYFNTEEDLKGTLDSLREQRDELMKTL
-226 PGIGNNSE
+226 P
-234 VQKEVQKR
+234 VQKEGT
-242 LNNYNAY
+242 A
-249 RKEFKKA
+249 EWKKT
-256 AKDYSGDDL
+256 
-265 KWKREQISRSHI
+265 Q
-277 KDILYRAFSEN
+277 
-288 ITDDELK
+288 
-295 QINELLNQAVGAND
+295 
-309 AQNAATRIMNRIKKR
+309 
-324 YLNPNDNTGSGS
+324 
-336 STKEI
+336 KEI
-341 ENINS
+341 DTVNS
-346 ESIKGLRK
+346 
-354 QKSELEDVLINQ
+354 
-366 KASTKEWSN
+366 
-375 AQKELDDI
+375 
-383 NLKIKEEEQNIISAL
+383 KIKEEEQNVVSAL

-410 ISDFKAILANQKEGT
+410 ISNFKEILASQKEGT
-425 EEWEATNTLIQA
+425 EEWETTNTIIQA

-443 KQENQVK
+443 KQAEKVK
-450 DIAKA
+450 DIARNA
-455 VYGIDYKGSLVPET
+455 YGIAYNTDYITDT
-469 QGNVEPNRKTIAG
+469 QGTTTTGTQPEENKEPNRKSVDG
-482 LSELISKETN
+482 LNELISKQTI

-498 AGTDEWEKQYN
+498 AGTDQWEAQYD
-509 IVFQLKN
+509 VVLQLKN

-539 KDFGDWTMTA
+539 KDFGDWTMTS

-564 LKRMREEYSK
+564 LERVREEYSK

-595 IVGKTDEEAPGTD
+595 IVGKTDDIDLEAPGTE

-627 GNAFNTLASESSSSL
+627 GNAFNTLATESSNSL

-714 AGTVASAIASAK
+714 AGTVASAIASAQ

-794 LVGVLNNNTRKQGLI
+794 LVGVLNNNSRKQGLI

>member
-58 GYGAALAGTFK
+58 GYAAALAGTFK

-80 YTDLWG
+80 YTDLWES
-86 RRIGTVKGYIEQL
+86 RIAGLKGVVKEF
-99 AVSMATLDFN
+99 ANSMATLDFM
-109 AFKNGFLE
+109 AFRNGMGS
-117 IGRAARDATDALDN
+117 IISSARAAAEAIDN
-131 LWTAGQAYSYL
+131 LQDAQAAYGYL
-142 SGKYSNKL
+142 SKKY
-150 TNAYNI
+150 TNRIGEAYNV
-156 INDLDS
+156 INDQES
-162 TQEQKDT
+162 TQAE
-169 AYKDAQDAYEMLKE
+169 KDAAYNTAHAAYNALKK
-183 QNKNYTDN
+183 QTDN
-191 VFDAVKK
+191 FKYNVMDAVMKF
-198 LVAKETGGVIDPS
+198 VAKEAGGLITPDMLS
-211 WLTLDMIDETLKLLN
+211 LNLLDEILALRNAGPGDADTITKLNTDYQTFKTKYKNADKQYTKYQEDWARDKNVRAYIRAILYRVFSEKMTDTDRDNIFIPMIDQAMTGEQTAISSKRQLNRLDKRYFNTDEDLKGILDKLREQRDELMKTL
-226 PGIGNNSE
+226 P
-234 VQKEVQKR
+234 VQKEGTAEWKKTQKEIDTV
-242 LNNYNAY
+242 NS
-249 RKEFKKA
+249 K
-256 AKDYSGDDL
+256 
-265 KWKREQISRSHI
+265 
-277 KDILYRAFSEN
+277 
-288 ITDDELK
+288 
-295 QINELLNQAVGAND
+295 
-309 AQNAATRIMNRIKKR
+309 IKK
-324 YLNPNDNTGSGS
+324 
-336 STKEI
+336 
-341 ENINS
+341 
-346 ESIKGLRK
+346 
-354 QKSELEDVLINQ
+354 
-366 KASTKEWSN
+366 
-375 AQKELDDI
+375 
-383 NLKIKEEEQNIISAL
+383 EEQNVVSAL

-425 EEWEATNTLIQA
+425 EEWEATNILIQA

-443 KQENQVK
+443 IQAEKVK
-450 DIAKA
+450 DIARNA
-455 VYGIDYKGSLVPET
+455 YGIAYNTDYITDT
-469 QGNVEPNRKTIAG
+469 QGAITTEAEPEDNKEPNRKSVAG
-482 LSELISKETN
+482 LNELISTQTI

-498 AGTDEWEKQYN
+498 AGTDQWKAQYD
-509 IVFQLKN
+509 VVMQLKN
-516 ELAGIQNLTEK
+516 ELADIQNLTEK

-564 LKRMREEYSK
+564 LERVREEYSK

-595 IVGKTDEEAPGTD
+595 ILGKTDEEAPGTE

-616 MSQTSTIVSNL
+616 MANTSTIVSNL
-627 GNAFNTLASESSSSL
+627 SNAFNTLASESSSSL

-714 AGTVASAIASAK
+714 AGTVASAIASAQ

>member
-29 KQGFNDTANAV
+29 KQGFNETANAV

-58 GYGAALAGTFK
+58 GYAAALAGTFK

-86 RRIGTVKGYIEQL
+86 SRIAGLKGVVKEF
-99 AVSMATLDFN
+99 ANSMATLDFMS
-109 AFKNGFLE
+109 FRNGMGS
-117 IGRAARDATDALDN
+117 IISSARAAEEAIDN
-131 LWTAGQAYSYL
+131 LQDSQAAYGYL
-142 SGKYSNKL
+142 SKKY
-150 TNAYNI
+150 TNRIGEAYNV
-156 INDLDS
+156 INDQES
-162 TQEQKDT
+162 TQAEKDVAYNT
-169 AYKDAQDAYEMLKE
+169 AHAAYNALKK
-183 QNKNYTDN
+183 QTDN
-191 VFDAVKK
+191 FKYNVMDAVMKF
-198 LVAKETGGVIDPS
+198 VAKESGGLITPDMLSLNLLDEILALRNAGPGDADTITKLNTDYQTFKTKYKNADKQYTKYQEDWARDKNTRAYIRAILYRVFSEKMTDADRDNIFIPMLDQAMTGEQAAISSKRQLNRLDKRYFNTEEDLKG
-211 WLTLDMIDETLKLLN
+211 TLDSLREQRDELMKTL
-226 PGIGNNSE
+226 P
-234 VQKEVQKR
+234 VQKEGTAEWKKTQKEIDTV
-242 LNNYNAY
+242 NS
-249 RKEFKKA
+249 K
-256 AKDYSGDDL
+256 
-265 KWKREQISRSHI
+265 
-277 KDILYRAFSEN
+277 
-288 ITDDELK
+288 
-295 QINELLNQAVGAND
+295 
-309 AQNAATRIMNRIKKR
+309 IKK
-324 YLNPNDNTGSGS
+324 
-336 STKEI
+336 
-341 ENINS
+341 
-346 ESIKGLRK
+346 
-354 QKSELEDVLINQ
+354 
-366 KASTKEWSN
+366 
-375 AQKELDDI
+375 
-383 NLKIKEEEQNIISAL
+383 EEQNVVSAL

-410 ISDFKAILANQKEGT
+410 ISDFKAIRANQKEGT
-425 EEWEATNTLIQA
+425 EEWEATNILIQA

-443 KQENQVK
+443 IQAEKVK
-450 DIAKA
+450 DIAKNA
-455 VYGIDYKGSLVPET
+455 YGIAYNTDYITDT
-469 QGNVEPNRKTIAG
+469 QGAITTEAEPEDNKEPNRKSVAG
-482 LSELISKETN
+482 LNELISKQTI

-498 AGTDEWEKQYN
+498 AGTDQWKAQYD
-509 IVFQLKN
+509 VVMQLKN
-516 ELAGIQNLTEK
+516 ELADIQNLTEK

-564 LKRMREEYSK
+564 LERVREEYSK

-595 IVGKTDEEAPGTD
+595 ILGKTDEEAPGTE

-616 MSQTSTIVSNL
+616 MANTSTIVSNL
-627 GNAFNTLASESSSSL
+627 SNAFNTLASESSNSL

-714 AGTVASAIASAK
+714 AGTVASAIASAQ

>member
-6 KLMMKTGQFSND
+6 KLMMKTGQFSSD

-49 LMKNLASFN
+49 LMKNLSNFSGKAT
-58 GYGAALAGTFK
+58 ALAATFK

-80 YTDLWG
+80 YTDLWES
-86 RRIGTVKGYIEQL
+86 RISGLKGVVEEF
-99 AVSMATLDFN
+99 ANSMATLDFM
-109 AFKNGFLE
+109 AFRNGLGS
-117 IGRAARDATDALDN
+117 IISSARAATEAMDNLGDAQAAYGYLSKKYTNRIGEAYNVINDQESTQAEKDKAYTDAH
-131 LWTAGQAYSYL
+131 A
-142 SGKYSNKL
+142 
-150 TNAYNI
+150 AYN
-156 INDLDS
+156 
-162 TQEQKDT
+162 
-169 AYKDAQDAYEMLKE
+169 ALKK
-183 QNKNYTDN
+183 QTDN
-191 VFDAVKK
+191 FKYNVMDAVMKY
-198 LVAKETGGVIDPS
+198 VAKEAGGLITPDMLSLNLLDEMLALRNAGPGDAATITKMNNDYQTFKNKYKNADKQYTKYQEDWARDKNVRAYIRSIIYRVLSEKMTDTQRDNIFIPMLEQAMS
-211 WLTLDMIDETLKLLN
+211 GEQAQISSKRQLNRLDKRYFNTEEDLKGTLDSLREQRDELMKTL
-226 PGIGNNSE
+226 P
-234 VQKEVQKR
+234 VQKEGT
-242 LNNYNAY
+242 A
-249 RKEFKKA
+249 EWKKT
-256 AKDYSGDDL
+256 
-265 KWKREQISRSHI
+265 Q
-277 KDILYRAFSEN
+277 
-288 ITDDELK
+288 
-295 QINELLNQAVGAND
+295 
-309 AQNAATRIMNRIKKR
+309 
-324 YLNPNDNTGSGS
+324 
-336 STKEI
+336 KEI
-341 ENINS
+341 DTVNS
-346 ESIKGLRK
+346 
-354 QKSELEDVLINQ
+354 
-366 KASTKEWSN
+366 
-375 AQKELDDI
+375 
-383 NLKIKEEEQNIISAL
+383 KIKEEEQKVVSAL

-410 ISDFKAILANQKEGT
+410 ISSFKGILANQKEGT
-425 EEWEATNTLIQA
+425 EEWETTNTLIQA

-443 KQENQVK
+443 KQAEQVK
-450 DIAKA
+450 DIARNA
-455 VYGIDYKGSLVPET
+455 YGIAYNTDYITDT
-469 QGNVEPNRKTIAG
+469 QGATTTEVEPEENKEPNRKSVDG
-482 LSELISKETN
+482 LNELISKQTI

-498 AGTDEWEKQYN
+498 AGTDQWKTQYD
-509 IVFQLKN
+509 VVMQLKN
-516 ELAGIQNLTEK
+516 ELADIQNLTDK

-539 KDFGDWTMTA
+539 KDFGDWTMTS
-549 LNNIPVQQYKQIISV
+549 LNNIPVQQYKQIVSV
-564 LKRMREEYSK
+564 LERVREEYSK

-587 LYQERVDA
+587 LYQERIEA
-595 IVGKTDEEAPGTD
+595 IVGKAEDTEIEAPGTE

-627 GNAFNTLASESSSSL
+627 GNAFNTLATESSNSL

-714 AGTVASAIASAK
+714 AGTVASAIASAQ

>member
-58 GYGAALAGTFK
+58 VYAAALAGTFK

-80 YTDLWG
+80 YTDLWES
-86 RRIGTVKGYIEQL
+86 RIAGLKGVVKEF
-99 AVSMATLDFN
+99 ANSMATLDFMS
-109 AFKNGFLE
+109 FRNGLGS
-117 IGRAARDATDALDN
+117 IISSARAAAEAIDN
-131 LWTAGQAYSYL
+131 LQDAQAAYGYL
-142 SGKYSNKL
+142 SKKY
-150 TNAYNI
+150 TNRIGEAYNV
-156 INDLDS
+156 INDQES
-162 TQEQKDT
+162 TQAE
-169 AYKDAQDAYEMLKE
+169 KDAAYNAAHAAYNALKK
-183 QNKNYTDN
+183 QTDN
-191 VFDAVKK
+191 FKYNVMDAIMKF
-198 LVAKETGGVIDPS
+198 VAKEAGGLITPDMLSLNLLDEILALRNAGPGDADTITKLNTDYQTFKTKYKNADKQYTKYQEDWARDKNVRAYIRAILYRVFSEKMTDTDRDNIFIPMLDQAMTGEQTAISSKRQLNRLDKRYFNTEEDLKG
-211 WLTLDMIDETLKLLN
+211 TLDSLREQRDELMKTL
-226 PGIGNNSE
+226 P
-234 VQKEVQKR
+234 VQKEGTAEWKKTQKEIDTV
-242 LNNYNAY
+242 NS
-249 RKEFKKA
+249 K
-256 AKDYSGDDL
+256 
-265 KWKREQISRSHI
+265 
-277 KDILYRAFSEN
+277 
-288 ITDDELK
+288 
-295 QINELLNQAVGAND
+295 
-309 AQNAATRIMNRIKKR
+309 IKK
-324 YLNPNDNTGSGS
+324 
-336 STKEI
+336 
-341 ENINS
+341 
-346 ESIKGLRK
+346 
-354 QKSELEDVLINQ
+354 
-366 KASTKEWSN
+366 
-375 AQKELDDI
+375 
-383 NLKIKEEEQNIISAL
+383 EEQNVVSAL

-410 ISDFKAILANQKEGT
+410 ISSFKEILANQQEGT
-425 EEWEATNTLIQA
+425 AEWEATNTLIQA
-437 ANNGLE
+437 ANNGLAIQAE
-443 KQENQVK
+443 KVK
-450 DIAKA
+450 DIARNA
-455 VYGIDYKGSLVPET
+455 YGIAYNTDYITDT
-469 QGNVEPNRKTIAG
+469 QGPITTEAEPEENKEPNRKSVAG
-482 LSELISKETN
+482 LNELISKQTI

-498 AGTDEWEKQYN
+498 AGTDQWKTQYD
-509 IVFQLKN
+509 VVMQLKN
-516 ELAGIQNLTEK
+516 ELADIQNLTEK

-564 LKRMREEYSK
+564 LERVREEYSK

-595 IVGKTDEEAPGTD
+595 ILGKTDEEAPGTE

-627 GNAFNTLASESSSSL
+627 SNAFNTLASESSSSL

-714 AGTVASAIASAK
+714 AGTVASAIASAQ

>member
-49 LMKNLASFN
+49 LMKSLASFN
-58 GYGAALAGTFK
+58 VKAAALAGTFK

-99 AVSMATLDFN
+99 AVSMATMDFN
-109 AFKNGFLE
+109 AFRNGFLE

-131 LWTAGQAYSYL
+131 LWTAGQAFSYL
-142 SGKYSNKL
+142 SGRYSNKL
-150 TNAYNI
+150 TNAYNVM
-156 INDLDS
+156 NDLDS

-169 AYKDAQDAYEMLKE
+169 AYKAAQEAYNMLEE
-183 QNKNYTDN
+183 QTKNYTET
-191 VFDAVKK
+191 VFDAVTKYI
-198 LVAKETGGVIDPS
+198 AKETGGVINPS
-211 WLTLDMIDETLKLLN
+211 WLTLDMINETIKLLN
-226 PGIGNNSE
+226 PGIGNNP
-234 VQKEVQKR
+234 EVQKR
-242 LNNYNAY
+242 KKGYDDYIKDFN
-249 RKEFKKA
+249 KA
-256 AKDYSGDDL
+256 ATEYDEDMVDFMRGWIK
-265 KWKREQISRSHI
+265 RSHI

-288 ITDDELK
+288 AEDPQVKEI
-295 QINELLNQAVGAND
+295 IELLNQAVSADD
-309 AQNAATRIMNRIKKR
+309 AFNAATRILNRIKKR
-324 YLNPNDNTGSGS
+324 YTNPDDNTGSDS

-354 QKSELEDVLINQ
+354 QKSELEGVLTNQ
-366 KASTKEWSN
+366 KASTEEWSN
-375 AQKELDDI
+375 SQKKLDEL
-383 NLKIKEEEQNIISAL
+383 NLKIKEEEQNIVSAL

-410 ISDFKAILANQKEGT
+410 ISDFKAILAKQKEGT

-437 ANNGLE
+437 ANNGLA

-450 DIAKA
+450 DVAKA
-455 VYGIDYKGSLVPET
+455 VYGIAYEGSLVPET

-482 LSELISKETN
+482 LNELISKQTD

-498 AGTDEWEKQYN
+498 AGTDQWEAQYD
-509 IVFQLKN
+509 VVLQLKN
-516 ELAGIQNLTEK
+516 ELAGFQSLTEK

-564 LKRMREEYSK
+564 LERVREEYSK
-574 TSEEYKKFSDLIL
+574 TSEEYKKFTDLIL
-587 LYQERVDA
+587 QYQERVDA
-595 IVGKTDEEAPGTD
+595 IVGKTDDIDLEAPGTD

-616 MSQTSTIVSNL
+616 MANTSTIVSNL

-714 AGTVASAIASAK
+714 AGTVASAIASAQ

>member
-29 KQGFNDTANAV
+29 KQGFNETANAV

-49 LMKNLASFN
+49 MMKSLASFN
-58 GYGAALAGTFK
+58 GYAAALAGTFK

-80 YTDLWG
+80 YTDLWES
-86 RRIGTVKGYIEQL
+86 RIAGLKGVVKEF
-99 AVSMATLDFN
+99 ANSMATLDFM
-109 AFKNGFLE
+109 AFRNGLGS
-117 IGRAARDATDALDN
+117 IISSARAAAEAIDN
-131 LWTAGQAYSYL
+131 LQDAQAAYGYL
-142 SGKYSNKL
+142 SKKY
-150 TNAYNI
+150 TNRIGEAYNV
-156 INDLDS
+156 INDQES
-162 TQEQKDT
+162 TQAE
-169 AYKDAQDAYEMLKE
+169 KDAAYNTAHSAYNALKK
-183 QNKNYTDN
+183 QTDN
-191 VFDAVKK
+191 FKYNVMDAVMKF
-198 LVAKETGGVIDPS
+198 VAKEAGGLITPDMLS
-211 WLTLDMIDETLKLLN
+211 LNLLDEILTLRNAGPGDADTITKLNTDYQTFKTKYKNADKQYTKYQEDWARDKNVRAYIRAILYRVFSEKMKDTDRDNIFIPMLDQAMTGEQTAISSKRQLNKLDKRYFNTEEDLKGILDSLREQRDELMKTL
-226 PGIGNNSE
+226 P
-234 VQKEVQKR
+234 VQKEGTAEWKKTQKEIDTV
-242 LNNYNAY
+242 NS
-249 RKEFKKA
+249 K
-256 AKDYSGDDL
+256 
-265 KWKREQISRSHI
+265 
-277 KDILYRAFSEN
+277 
-288 ITDDELK
+288 
-295 QINELLNQAVGAND
+295 
-309 AQNAATRIMNRIKKR
+309 IKK
-324 YLNPNDNTGSGS
+324 
-336 STKEI
+336 
-341 ENINS
+341 
-346 ESIKGLRK
+346 
-354 QKSELEDVLINQ
+354 
-366 KASTKEWSN
+366 
-375 AQKELDDI
+375 
-383 NLKIKEEEQNIISAL
+383 EEQNVVSAL

-410 ISDFKAILANQKEGT
+410 ISNFKEILANQQVGT

-443 KQENQVK
+443 IQAGKVK
-450 DIAKA
+450 DIARNA
-455 VYGIDYKGSLVPET
+455 YGIDYNTDYITNT
-469 QGNVEPNRKTIAG
+469 QGAVTTGAEPEDNKEPNRKSVAG
-482 LSELISKETN
+482 LNELISKQTI

-498 AGTDEWEKQYN
+498 AGTDQWKTQYD
-509 IVFQLKN
+509 VVMQLKN
-516 ELAGIQNLTEK
+516 ELSDIQNLTEK

-564 LKRMREEYSK
+564 LERVREEYSK

-587 LYQERVDA
+587 LYQERIDA
-595 IVGKTDEEAPGTD
+595 IVGKIDEEAPGTE

-616 MSQTSTIVSNL
+616 MANTSTIVSNL

-714 AGTVASAIASAK
+714 AGTVASAIASAQ

>member
-29 KQGFNDTANAV
+29 KQGFNETANAV

-49 LMKNLASFN
+49 LMKNLSNFSGKA
-58 GYGAALAGTFK
+58 AALAGTFK

-80 YTDLWG
+80 YTDLWES
-86 RRIGTVKGYIEQL
+86 RIAGLKGVVKEF
-99 AVSMATLDFN
+99 ANSMATLDFM
-109 AFKNGFLE
+109 AFRNGLGS
-117 IGRAARDATDALDN
+117 IISSARAAAEAIDN
-131 LWTAGQAYSYL
+131 LQDAQAAYGYL
-142 SGKYSNKL
+142 SKKY
-150 TNAYNI
+150 TNRIGEAYNV
-156 INDLDS
+156 INDQES
-162 TQEQKDT
+162 TQAEKDK
-169 AYKDAQDAYEMLKE
+169 AYKDAHAAYTALKK
-183 QNKNYTDN
+183 QTDN
-191 VFDAVKK
+191 YKYNVMDAVMKF
-198 LVAKETGGVIDPS
+198 VAKEAGGLITPDMLSLDLLDEILALRNAGPGDADTITKLNNDYQTFKNKYKNADKQYTKYQEDWARDKNVRAYIRAILYRVFSEKMSDTDRDNIFIPMLDQAMTGEQTAISNKRQLNRLDKRYFNTEEDLKG
-211 WLTLDMIDETLKLLN
+211 TLDKLREQRDELMKTL
-226 PGIGNNSE
+226 P
-234 VQKEVQKR
+234 VQKEGTAEWKKTQKEIDTV
-242 LNNYNAY
+242 NS
-249 RKEFKKA
+249 K
-256 AKDYSGDDL
+256 
-265 KWKREQISRSHI
+265 
-277 KDILYRAFSEN
+277 
-288 ITDDELK
+288 
-295 QINELLNQAVGAND
+295 
-309 AQNAATRIMNRIKKR
+309 IKK
-324 YLNPNDNTGSGS
+324 
-336 STKEI
+336 
-341 ENINS
+341 
-346 ESIKGLRK
+346 
-354 QKSELEDVLINQ
+354 
-366 KASTKEWSN
+366 
-375 AQKELDDI
+375 
-383 NLKIKEEEQNIISAL
+383 EEQNVVSAL

-410 ISDFKAILANQKEGT
+410 ISDFKAILANQQEGT

-443 KQENQVK
+443 KQAGKVK
-450 DIAKA
+450 DIARNA
-455 VYGIDYKGSLVPET
+455 YGINYNTDYITDT
-469 QGNVEPNRKTIAG
+469 QGAITTEAEPEDNKEPNRKSVDG
-482 LSELISKETN
+482 LNELISKQTI

-498 AGTDEWEKQYN
+498 AGTDQWKTQYD
-509 IVFQLKN
+509 VVMQLKN
-516 ELAGIQNLTEK
+516 ELADIQNLTEK

-539 KDFGDWTMTA
+539 KDFGDWTMTT

-564 LKRMREEYSK
+564 LERVREEYSK

-595 IVGKTDEEAPGTD
+595 IVGKTDEEAPDTE

-616 MSQTSTIVSNL
+616 MSQTSTIVYNL

-714 AGTVASAIASAK
+714 AGTVASAIASAQ

-779 SGMNNEVQFKISGTD
+779 SGINNEVQFKISGTD
-794 LVGVLNNNTRKQGLI
+794 LVGVLNNNTRKQGLL

>member
-58 GYGAALAGTFK
+58 VKAAALAGTFK

-80 YTDLWG
+80 YTDLWES
-86 RRIGTVKGYIEQL
+86 RIAGLKGVVKEF
-99 AVSMATLDFN
+99 ANSMATLDFMT
-109 AFKNGFLE
+109 FRNGMGS
-117 IGRAARDATDALDN
+117 IISSARAAAEAIDN
-131 LWTAGQAYSYL
+131 LQDAQAAYGYL
-142 SGKYSNKL
+142 SKKY
-150 TNAYNI
+150 TNRIGEAYNV
-156 INDLDS
+156 INDQES
-162 TQEQKDT
+162 TQAE
-169 AYKDAQDAYEMLKE
+169 KDAAYNTAHAAYNALKK
-183 QNKNYTDN
+183 QTDN
-191 VFDAVKK
+191 FKYNVMDAVMKF
-198 LVAKETGGVIDPS
+198 VAKEAGGLITPDMLSLNLLDEILGLRNAGPGEADTITKLNTDYQTFKTKYKNADKQYTKYQEDWARDKNVRAYIRAILYRVFSEKMTDTDRDNIFIPMLDQAMTGEQTAISSKRQLNRLDKRYFNTEEDLKG
-211 WLTLDMIDETLKLLN
+211 TLDSLREQRDELMKTL
-226 PGIGNNSE
+226 P
-234 VQKEVQKR
+234 VQKEGTAEWKKTQKEIDTV
-242 LNNYNAY
+242 NS
-249 RKEFKKA
+249 K
-256 AKDYSGDDL
+256 
-265 KWKREQISRSHI
+265 
-277 KDILYRAFSEN
+277 
-288 ITDDELK
+288 
-295 QINELLNQAVGAND
+295 
-309 AQNAATRIMNRIKKR
+309 IKK
-324 YLNPNDNTGSGS
+324 
-336 STKEI
+336 
-341 ENINS
+341 
-346 ESIKGLRK
+346 
-354 QKSELEDVLINQ
+354 
-366 KASTKEWSN
+366 
-375 AQKELDDI
+375 
-383 NLKIKEEEQNIISAL
+383 EEQNVVSAL

-425 EEWEATNTLIQA
+425 EEWEATSTLIQA

-443 KQENQVK
+443 IQAEKVK
-450 DIAKA
+450 DIARNA
-455 VYGIDYKGSLVPET
+455 YGIAYNTDYITDAQGAVTTEAEPED
-469 QGNVEPNRKTIAG
+469 NKEPNRKSVDG
-482 LSELISKETN
+482 LNELISKQTI

-498 AGTDEWEKQYN
+498 AGTDQWKTQYD
-509 IVFQLKN
+509 VVMQLKN
-516 ELAGIQNLTEK
+516 ELADIQNLTEK

-564 LKRMREEYSK
+564 LERVREEYSK

-595 IVGKTDEEAPGTD
+595 IVGKTDEEAPGTE

-616 MSQTSTIVSNL
+616 MANTSTIVSNL
-627 GNAFNTLASESSSSL
+627 SNAFNTLASESSSSL

-714 AGTVASAIASAK
+714 AGTVASAIASAQ

-794 LVGVLNNNTRKQGLI
+794 LVGVLNNNSRKQGLI

>member
-29 KQGFNDTANAV
+29 KQGFNETANAV

-58 GYGAALAGTFK
+58 GYAAALAGTFK

-86 RRIGTVKGYIEQL
+86 SRIAGLKGVVKEF
-99 AVSMATLDFN
+99 ANSMATLDFMS
-109 AFKNGFLE
+109 FRNGMGS
-117 IGRAARDATDALDN
+117 IISSARAAEEAIDN
-131 LWTAGQAYSYL
+131 LQDAQAAYGYL
-142 SGKYSNKL
+142 SKKY
-150 TNAYNI
+150 TNRIGEAYNV
-156 INDLDS
+156 INDQES
-162 TQEQKDT
+162 TQAEKDVAYNT
-169 AYKDAQDAYEMLKE
+169 AHAAYNALKK
-183 QNKNYTDN
+183 QTDN
-191 VFDAVKK
+191 FKYNVMDAVMKF
-198 LVAKETGGVIDPS
+198 VAKESGGLITPDMLSLNLLDEILALRNARPGDADTITKLNTDYQTFKTKYKNADKQYTKYQEDWARDKNTRAYIRAILYRVFSEKMTDADRDNIFIPMLDQAMTGEQAAISSKRQLNRLDKRYFNTEEDLKG
-211 WLTLDMIDETLKLLN
+211 TLDSLREQRDELMKTL
-226 PGIGNNSE
+226 P
-234 VQKEVQKR
+234 VQKEGTAEWKKTQKEIDTV
-242 LNNYNAY
+242 NS
-249 RKEFKKA
+249 K
-256 AKDYSGDDL
+256 
-265 KWKREQISRSHI
+265 
-277 KDILYRAFSEN
+277 
-288 ITDDELK
+288 
-295 QINELLNQAVGAND
+295 
-309 AQNAATRIMNRIKKR
+309 IKK
-324 YLNPNDNTGSGS
+324 
-336 STKEI
+336 
-341 ENINS
+341 
-346 ESIKGLRK
+346 
-354 QKSELEDVLINQ
+354 
-366 KASTKEWSN
+366 
-375 AQKELDDI
+375 
-383 NLKIKEEEQNIISAL
+383 EEQNVVSAL

-410 ISDFKAILANQKEGT
+410 ISDFKAIRANQKEGT
-425 EEWEATNTLIQA
+425 EEWEATNILIQA

-443 KQENQVK
+443 IQAEKVK
-450 DIAKA
+450 DIARNA
-455 VYGIDYKGSLVPET
+455 YGIAYNTDYITDT
-469 QGNVEPNRKTIAG
+469 QGAITTEAEPEDNKEPNRKSVAG
-482 LSELISKETN
+482 LNELISKQTI

-498 AGTDEWEKQYN
+498 AGTDQWKAQYD
-509 IVFQLKN
+509 VVMQLKN
-516 ELAGIQNLTEK
+516 ELADIQNLTEK

-564 LKRMREEYSK
+564 LERVREEYSK

-595 IVGKTDEEAPGTD
+595 ILGKTDEEAPGTE

-616 MSQTSTIVSNL
+616 MANTSTIVSNL
-627 GNAFNTLASESSSSL
+627 SNAFNTLASESSNSL

-714 AGTVASAIASAK
+714 AGTVASAIASAQ

>member
-6 KLMMKTGQFSND
+6 KLMMKTGQFSSD

-58 GYGAALAGTFK
+58 GYAAALAGTFK

-80 YTDLWG
+80 YTDLWES
-86 RRIGTVKGYIEQL
+86 RIAGLKGVVKEF
-99 AVSMATLDFN
+99 ANSMATLDFMS
-109 AFKNGFLE
+109 FRNGLGN
-117 IGRAARDATDALDN
+117 IISSARAAAEAIDNLQDAQAAYGYLSKKYTNRIGEAYNVINDQESTQAEKDKAYTDAHAAY
-131 LWTAGQAYSYL
+131 TA
-142 SGKYSNKL
+142 
-150 TNAYNI
+150 
-156 INDLDS
+156 
-162 TQEQKDT
+162 
-169 AYKDAQDAYEMLKE
+169 LKK
-183 QNKNYTDN
+183 QTDN
-191 VFDAVKK
+191 YKYNVMDAVMKF
-198 LVAKETGGVIDPS
+198 VAKESGGLITPDMLSLNLLDEILALRNAGPS
-211 WLTLDMIDETLKLLN
+211 DADTITKLNTDYQTFKTKYKNADKQYTKYQEDWARDKNVRAYIRAILYRVFSEKMTDEDRDNIFIPMLDQAMSGETAMISSKRQLNRLDKRYFNTEEDLKGTLDSLREQRDELMKTL
-226 PGIGNNSE
+226 P
-234 VQKEVQKR
+234 VQKEGT
-242 LNNYNAY
+242 A
-249 RKEFKKA
+249 EWKKT
-256 AKDYSGDDL
+256 
-265 KWKREQISRSHI
+265 Q
-277 KDILYRAFSEN
+277 
-288 ITDDELK
+288 
-295 QINELLNQAVGAND
+295 
-309 AQNAATRIMNRIKKR
+309 
-324 YLNPNDNTGSGS
+324 
-336 STKEI
+336 KEI
-341 ENINS
+341 DTVNS
-346 ESIKGLRK
+346 
-354 QKSELEDVLINQ
+354 
-366 KASTKEWSN
+366 
-375 AQKELDDI
+375 
-383 NLKIKEEEQNIISAL
+383 KIKEEEQNVVSAL

-410 ISDFKAILANQKEGT
+410 ISNFKEILANQTEGT
-425 EEWEATNTLIQA
+425 EEWETTNTLIQA

-443 KQENQVK
+443 KQAEKVK
-450 DIAKA
+450 DIARNA
-455 VYGIDYKGSLVPET
+455 YGIAYNTAYITDT
-469 QGNVEPNRKTIAG
+469 QGAVTTGAEPEENKEPNRKSVDG
-482 LSELISKETN
+482 LNELISKQTI

-498 AGTDEWEKQYN
+498 AGTDQWKTQYD
-509 IVFQLKN
+509 VVMQLKN
-516 ELAGIQNLTEK
+516 ELADIQNLTEK

-564 LKRMREEYSK
+564 LERVREEYSK
-574 TSEEYKKFSDLIL
+574 TSEEYKKFTDLIL